1 MNDDT
6 GSIDPFRKMLEDYYT
21 NGTPI
26 PFYRPYIPL
35 QWVNLKELEKQDD
48 TER

>member
-1 MNDDT
+1 MS
-6 GSIDPFRKMLEDYYT
+6 GSKEDNPWHKMLEDYYN

-35 QWVNLKELEKQDD
+35 QWVDLKELEKQDD